1 MENNIGELDLN
12 MKKSLKDIYSK
23 VFCSIEEQYIIVF
36 LCGGASTKLKKSL
49 RDKMRL
55 LLENEKKDI
64 LGNYLLKYF
73 IRKIY

>member
-1 MENNIGELDLN
+1 MENNIGEIDLN

-23 VFCSIEEQYIIVF
+23 VFCRIEEQYIIVF

-64 LGNYLLKYF
+64 LGNYRLKYF

>member
-1 MENNIGELDLN
+1 MGNNIGEIDLN

-23 VFCSIEEQYIIVF
+23 VFCRIEEQYIIVF
-36 LCGGASTKLKKSL
+36 LCGGASAKSKKSL